1 MKKIYTIIATVGIVA
16 SSFAQMA
23 TQPKTYA
30 DRKLTKTLS
39 FDMAKFGA
47 NKNLFAKTAAVTGG
61 WFNYGSAIDVL
72 NGGVSDLNSNYLFPD
87 SLGYGEFG
95 AGTFAPCWVH
105 HLGDILDVKGVPFG
119 ADPLTAFANVNNAY
133 VLDSMSIVYAYT
145 KKHPNPAIV
154 DTLIITVFNNST
166 AANLAGYY
174 FTGATAANYA
184 TDTLS
189 FKAIKYT
196 QATNSVNA
204 ASTYK
209 FKVLLTA
216 ADSSEATY
224 VEKRFKLPT
233 AFTVPSGKLLVA
245 DVQFK
250 PGYTYTIGT
259 QIDYVANSFFFT
271 SVEEKGASTFPT
283 FYDCNSGSAACDWNN
298 SSIVTQ
304 DVRYNMAAS
313 WNGLFIPSY
322 AYTAPFGFEHHLIS
336 YRLTETVGVNEL
348 EKNGFAL
355 GQNVPNPFTTGSAIS
370 YQLVKDA
377 KSVLFTVTD
386 VMGRVISTE
395 TASNS
400 IGIHTVNIGSYAA
413 GVYYYSLNVDGNVI
427 TKKMIAQ

>member
-1 MKKIYTIIATVGIVA
+1 MKKFFTIIATVGIVA
-16 SSFAQMA
+16 SSLAQMT
-23 TQPKTYA
+23 TQPKTYS

-39 FDMAKFGA
+39 FDMQKFSS
-47 NKNLFAKTAAVTGG
+47 NKNKTAAVAGG
-61 WFNYGSAIDVL
+61 WFNYGDAIDVL
-72 NGGVSDLNSNYLFPD
+72 NAGISVLNSNYLFPD

-95 AGTFAPCWVH
+95 AGTFAPCWIH
-105 HLGDILDVKGVPFG
+105 HLGDILDVKGVPFL
-119 ADPLTAFANVNNAY
+119 ANPLTAFTNVNNAY
-133 VLDSMSIVYAYT
+133 VLDSMSIVYSYT

-154 DTLIITVFNNST
+154 DTLIFTVFNNST

-174 FTGATAANYA
+174 FTGTTAANYG

-189 FKAIKYT
+189 FKAIKYA
-196 QATNSVNA
+196 QAVNTVSA
-204 ASTYK
+204 TGTYK

-216 ADSSEATY
+216 ADSTEAVY
-224 VEKRFKLPT
+224 KEKKIKLPS

-259 QIDYVANSFFFT
+259 HIDYVANSFFFA

-283 FYDCNSGSAACDWNN
+283 FYDCNSGSAACDWNS

-304 DVRYNMAAS
+304 DVRYNMAGT

-322 AYTAPFGFEHHLIS
+322 AYTAPYGFEHHLIS

-355 GQNVPNPFTTGSAIS
+355 GQNVPNPFTNGSAIS

-377 KSVLFTVTD
+377 KSVVFTVTD

-395 TASNS
+395 TASNA
-400 IGIHTVNIGSYAA
+400 IGTHTVNIGSYAA